1 MRNRH
6 IPPDS
11 LHTSQPC
18 SKGFTD
24 VQLVKYPVPCG
35 EKEIFDLAVIMRKG
49 LAQNMGIQ
57 PSASESQVTIDN
69 SSFTR
74 LNSIFDVLIPNYNS
88 EEYKP
93 EVIMI
98 EGAPG
103 MGKSTVCKEIAYQW
117 AQNQS
122 LIHLKLVLFLSLENV
137 MCDSIKTLEDLI
149 LYFYNFDE
157 TAADFVKQCACILQQ
172 RSNDDILIILDGYN
186 ISQDSPEDSFLTQ
199 IVRRKVL
206 RHSKIIITPQGIC
219 TSKLQNFVNMRIEI
233 LGFSDENKKE
243 YFKNEF
249 KNHPNKI
256 EVLSSYLST
265 NKTINGVCY
274 IPMVMDILVQAYK
287 ETEELPDDQTQL
299 YQKIICH
306 VIIRYLNKHGEGKQ
320 TIQCPNLLL
329 QHLPDVCK
337 SYILNLSEVA
347 FNLLKCDKATFTDA
361 DFKIVN
367 PTITQYKSILGL
379 GLLKST
385 EHLQADNMNVG
396 FFHNFLHSSIQ
407 ELLAAYYVTSQEA
420 SNQFELLKNTFFIHE
435 YTNMWIVFV
444 SLYKH
449 AFSEFS
455 DYSAYCQTHQVLKN
469 LIGEIKNLDILHS
482 FRKLINECISS
493 SNHETLQFFGFRA
506 TETKYYNT
514 LCLKNTADELSLMNK
529 LTVLRVSW
537 NKVYISLYPD
547 SNSDME
553 VTETFII
560 DSNMQENAYSR
571 LASDL
576 NENKDLSVMMVN
588 VSSVLGYRANKQ
600 QFSSGL
606 NMNDSIT
613 NLVLRDCFLSD
624 EVSVMMSSYIEKS
637 KLKVAV
643 FVGCS
648 FSSMGIKNIFNS
660 LGHIAT
666 IEIMVIGNMDINEE
680 ASIAIASA
688 IANNPKMFYLEIV
701 NCHLQN
707 EAACQIITALRN
719 ISSLG
724 TLILEKNNF
733 SKDTTD
739 DLATAVSV
747 NCRLKKLKLAN
758 NNLQHHAVVLTQA
771 LSQVKSLTDLDLSN
785 NNMTDKVV
793 DALALA
799 IENNSSLQRVNLR
812 GNALKT
818 NGIMKIAQ
826 SLSWNSRLKVLDIC
840 NNQITEDAADAI
852 AIAFLSNTSLEEL
865 YLDNNSL
872 ALGVKTLSATL
883 KEISTLKILDL
894 DNNNVP
900 DDAADQ
906 LAAVV
911 CNNKNLEKI
920 FLMNNN
926 LKLGAMKIFWALSK
940 ITTLTVLNL
949 SKNGMTEMV
958 ACSLAAAIESNRSLT
973 TIKLSSNKLQTQ
985 GIITISQSLRKLS
998 SLEVLHID
1006 DNQINKAATNDIASV
1021 ILSNTCLREL
1031 YLNDNDLQDGII
1043 EIADA
1048 LKHNSALQKLVL
1060 NDNNMSENVSEAL
1073 ADALK
1078 NLCSL
1083 KIFAAMNN
1091 KLTTK
1096 AVITIAKSLR
1106 CLSQLTMLNI
1116 HNNQFTKQAEDAI
1129 ASVIQSNKKLEE
1141 LYLGQNDLVGAGRII
1156 ASLKHTHALK
1166 TININGSAMF
1176 EEVAKDLH
1184 IALANKHSLNV
1195 VGLEGN
1201 YLKTVGIITVSK
1213 SLRCVSNITL
1223 LNLHDNHLTEEA
1235 GEALASVILNNAKLE
1250 DLYLGNNKLQAG
1262 ALKVIQAL
1270 KHIST
1275 LKVLDLND
1283 NIIPEYVADELASV
1297 IESNSSLSS
1306 LRLRSNKFKVVG
1318 TVKIS
1323 RSLAKLT
1330 TLRLLNIRN
1339 NGITEEASEAIA
1351 SVLLSNTEIQ
1361 ELYLGCNY
1369 LEGGIVKILT
1379 ALKNNS
1385 VLKVLD
1391 LDSTN
1396 TSRGLESK
1404 LISIL
1409 QSNTLRTLWLAKNSF
1424 CSFKNACIEGL
1435 HSCMKLTELDI
1446 SDNFLSGKVAQECVA
1461 AIISNSSSLESI
1473 KLQNNCFSTDE
1484 LLQILQSISKLSTL
1498 KLLNLKGNVKTPALA
1513 NIIALVFEN
1522 NAGLEEIYLNCD
1534 YLQQDIS
1541 KITGSLKSL
1550 SRLKVLDMCGGNL
1563 SEKVV
1568 QDITT
1573 VIQSNCMQ
1581 TLRLIDYDLK
1591 LLGGIIAQ
1599 AINHITSLTVLNL
1612 SCNCISEEAA
1622 KDLAVAMTSNQSLKE
1637 LRLVDN
1643 CLKTSG
1649 TVVILQALSNLSKL
1663 KILNIRRNYID
1674 SSQELVDAMAKTV
1687 SNNRRLE
1694 NLCLGENNYSNHGI
1708 QVVSTLRNIS
1718 TLVLLYLNDMQLS
1731 DDVTLANSL
1740 ATVIRNNC
1748 LLEHLY
1754 LANNFLSHSLIAV
1767 AKACKEYSKNLKIL
1781 DLRSNSVASVSLTSL
1796 VMYIN
1801 GIVSLDAVFLS
1812 GLTLNSNEMIYSHLV
1827 ARMKNRV
1834 SKSAMYDQSKI
1845 LEYLTLEVQNNDI
1858 SIHIKHLVN
1867 SLSIPTYYVQNF
1879 YTKIWDML
1887 HISQLIDNSFL
1898 TTEQYQ
1904 ISEIDAT
1911 NLVYFL
1917 TILRK
1922 LKVIDLELLNID
1934 ENAAFELAAAIQCN
1948 GNLKQ
1953 LWLRSN
1959 TLNATGALFIFNSLK
1974 CISSLKVLDISNN
1987 NIGHQL
1993 SDNVAAVIS
2002 RNCLLEQLW
2011 LDGNALLSK
2020 GIVRISNALSS
2031 LSTLRTL
2038 SLCNNG
2044 ITDDAAD
2051 EISTIIAN
2059 NTYLEDLQLSGNLLT
2074 SAGVTAIAESC
2085 KKLFRLRKLDLFNN
2099 KISKDAADI
2108 LADAISNCYN
2118 LQELYL
2124 SYNMLESS
2132 GTIKILQAL
2141 KVTCKLQILTLSNN
2155 NIDEEV
2161 ADDLTDVLIN
2171 NNMFYIL
2178 LIGGNNL
2185 QTRAAMK
2192 IANVIRN
2199 HNESMQ
2205 LFGVC
2210 DNNICEHGKDEIIKI
2225 FSTTT
2230 RLRLYV

>member
-18 SKGFTD
+18 SKDFTD

-49 LAQNMGIQ
+49 LAQNMGMQ

-74 LNSIFDVLIPNYNS
+74 LKSIFDVLIPNYNS
-88 EEYKP
+88 EEYKL

-103 MGKSTVCKEIAYQW
+103 MGKSTICKEIAYQW

-122 LIHLKLVLFLSLENV
+122 LTHLKLVLFLSLENV
-137 MCDSIKTLEDLI
+137 ICDSIKTLEDLI

-157 TAADFVKQCACILQQ
+157 TAADFAKQCACILQQ
-172 RSNDDILIILDGYN
+172 RSNDDILIILDGYD

-249 KNHPNKI
+249 KNDPNKI

-265 NKTINGVCY
+265 NKTINGICY
-274 IPMVMDILVQAYK
+274 IPMVIDILVQAYK

-407 ELLAAYYVTSQEA
+407 ELLAAYYMTSQEA

-455 DYSAYCQTHQVLKN
+455 DYSAYCQTHQILKS
-469 LIGEIKNLDILHS
+469 LIGEIKDLDILHS
-482 FRKLINECISS
+482 FQKLINECISS

-547 SNSDME
+547 SKSDME

-680 ASIAIASA
+680 ASIAVASA
-688 IANNPKMFYLEIV
+688 IANNLKMFYLEIV

-724 TLILEKNNF
+724 TLILENNNF

-812 GNALKT
+812 GNALRT

-998 SLEVLHID
+998 SLQVLHID
-1006 DNQINKAATNDIASV
+1006 DNQITKAAANDIASV
-1021 ILSNTCLREL
+1021 VLSNSCHLKEL
-1031 YLNDNDLQDGII
+1031 YLDDNDLQDGMI
-1043 EIADA
+1043 EIANA
-1048 LKHNSALQKLVL
+1048 LKNASAIQKLVIS
-1060 NDNNMSENVSEAL
+1060 DNNLSENVSDAL

-1078 NLCSL
+1078 SL
-1083 KIFAAMNN
+1083 HSLRVFAAMNN
-1091 KLTTK
+1091 RLRIKGILS
-1096 AVITIAKSLR
+1096 IANSLSL
-1106 CLSQLTMLNI
+1106 LSGMTLLNI
-1116 HNNQFTKQAEDAI
+1116 HNNEITKQAEDAL
-1129 ASVIQSNKKLEE
+1129 ALVIQNNNKIEDLCIGE
-1141 LYLGQNDLVGAGRII
+1141 NDFTEARKII
-1156 ASLKHTHALK
+1156 TSLKNLHALK
-1166 TININGSAMF
+1166 KINITNCGMLESVSK
-1176 EEVAKDLH
+1176 ELEIGLTNKDSLRSVAF
-1184 IALANKHSLNV
+1184 
-1195 VGLEGN
+1195 EGN
-1201 YLKTVGIITVSK
+1201 YLKTNGIISVAN
-1213 SLRCVSNITL
+1213 SLRCVSRITL
-1223 LNLHDNHLTEEA
+1223 LNLHNNQLTEEA
-1235 GEALASVILNNAKLE
+1235 GDALASIILNNTKLE
-1250 DLYLGNNKLQAG
+1250 DLYLGNNQLQTG
-1262 ALKVIQAL
+1262 ALKVILAL
-1270 KHIST
+1270 KSIST

-1283 NIIPEYVADELASV
+1283 NNITECAVDEL
-1297 IESNSSLSS
+1297 SSAIDCNPLLST
-1306 LRLRSNKFKVVG
+1306 LRLRSNKLKTTG
-1318 TVKIS
+1318 AIKIIK
-1323 RSLAKLT
+1323 SLTQLT
-1330 TLRLLNIRN
+1330 TLKSLNMRN
-1339 NGITEEASEAIA
+1339 NQITDGASEAIA
-1351 SVLLSNTEIQ
+1351 SMLLSNTKIE
-1361 ELYLGCNY
+1361 ELYLGNNH
-1369 LEGGIVKILT
+1369 LGGGIIKILA
-1379 ALKNNS
+1379 ALKSNLE
-1385 VLKVLD
+1385 LKLLD
-1391 LDSTN
+1391 LDGN
-1396 TSRGLESK
+1396 N
-1404 LISIL
+1404 ISGSEVMSIF
-1409 QSNTLRTLWLAKNSF
+1409 QSVTLKKLWLATNNLGMLKN
-1424 CSFKNACIEGL
+1424 L
-1435 HSCMKLTELDI
+1435 HIQNLHLNMKLTELDFN
-1446 SDNFLSGKVAQECVA
+1446 DNYLSGNVAKECVA
-1461 AIISNSSSLESI
+1461 TIISNNSSLESVQ
-1473 KLQNNCFSTDE
+1473 LQNNYFNTVE
-1484 LLQILQSISKLSTL
+1484 LLQILQSLSKLSKL
-1498 KLLNLKGNVKTPALA
+1498 KILNIKGNIIPSELA
-1513 NIIALVFEN
+1513 DVLALVLRN
-1522 NAGLEEIYLNCD
+1522 NAGMEELHLNCD

-1541 KITGSLKSL
+1541 KITGVLKSL
-1550 SRLKVLDMCGGNL
+1550 PKLKNINVCGGNA

-1568 QDITT
+1568 HDLTT
-1573 VIQSNCMQ
+1573 VILNQSNCIWS
-1581 TLRLIDYDLK
+1581 LRLIENNLE
-1591 LLGGIIAQ
+1591 LSAGAIAQ
-1599 AINHITSLTVLNL
+1599 AISHITSLTVLNL
-1612 SCNCISEEAA
+1612 SSNSISEEVAN
-1622 KDLAVAMTSNQSLKE
+1622 DLAVAIKSNQSLTE
-1637 LRLVDN
+1637 LRLVNN

-1649 TVVILQALSNLSKL
+1649 TVVILQALSNLSKIKL
-1663 KILNIRRNYID
+1663 LNLRRNCING
-1674 SSQELVDAMAKTV
+1674 SQELMDAIAKVV
-1687 SNNRRLE
+1687 SSNRRLE
-1694 NLCLGENNYSNHGI
+1694 TLCLGDNNYSHYGI
-1708 QVVSTLRNIS
+1708 SVVSTLQNIS
-1718 TLVLLYLNDMQLS
+1718 TLV
-1731 DDVTLANSL
+1731 
-1740 ATVIRNNC
+1740 C
-1748 LLEHLY
+1748 
-1754 LANNFLSHSLIAV
+1754 
-1767 AKACKEYSKNLKIL
+1767 
-1781 DLRSNSVASVSLTSL
+1781 
-1796 VMYIN
+1796 YI
-1801 GIVSLDAVFLS
+1801 
-1812 GLTLNSNEMIYSHLV
+1812 
-1827 ARMKNRV
+1827 
-1834 SKSAMYDQSKI
+1834 
-1845 LEYLTLEVQNNDI
+1845 
-1858 SIHIKHLVN
+1858 
-1867 SLSIPTYYVQNF
+1867 
-1879 YTKIWDML
+1879 
-1887 HISQLIDNSFL
+1887 
-1898 TTEQYQ
+1898 
-1904 ISEIDAT
+1904 
-1911 NLVYFL
+1911 
-1917 TILRK
+1917 
-1922 LKVIDLELLNID
+1922 
-1934 ENAAFELAAAIQCN
+1934 
-1948 GNLKQ
+1948 
-1953 LWLRSN
+1953 
-1959 TLNATGALFIFNSLK
+1959 
-1974 CISSLKVLDISNN
+1974 
-1987 NIGHQL
+1987 
-1993 SDNVAAVIS
+1993 
-2002 RNCLLEQLW
+2002 
-2011 LDGNALLSK
+2011 
-2020 GIVRISNALSS
+2020 
-2031 LSTLRTL
+2031 
-2038 SLCNNG
+2038 
-2044 ITDDAAD
+2044 
-2051 EISTIIAN
+2051 
-2059 NTYLEDLQLSGNLLT
+2059 
-2074 SAGVTAIAESC
+2074 
-2085 KKLFRLRKLDLFNN
+2085 
-2099 KISKDAADI
+2099 
-2108 LADAISNCYN
+2108 
-2118 LQELYL
+2118 
-2124 SYNMLESS
+2124 
-2132 GTIKILQAL
+2132 
-2141 KVTCKLQILTLSNN
+2141 
-2155 NIDEEV
+2155 
-2161 ADDLTDVLIN
+2161 
-2171 NNMFYIL
+2171 
-2178 LIGGNNL
+2178 
-2185 QTRAAMK
+2185 
-2192 IANVIRN
+2192 
-2199 HNESMQ
+2199 
-2205 LFGVC
+2205 
-2210 DNNICEHGKDEIIKI
+2210 
-2225 FSTTT
+2225 
-2230 RLRLYV
+2230 